1 MTTTNTMSTKNTMLP
16 PRAAAAQA
24 LPRGTLLAAVLAVAG
39 FQLRRLFT
47 LPRLAI
53 AALGVLFPAAVLLA
67 VRTTLSGSM
76 DGTVVVILYA
86 LIPEAVCMLGLL
98 VTMCPAV
105 ADELERGTWAHI
117 AVRPHGRRALLLGT
131 FVAAVAW
138 TAAVALLALCL
149 ALATSGIA
157 HPWRRFPLFACL
169 VGLSCLGRAA
179 LFALPAV
186 IVPKRALVA
195 SVGVA
200 IVVEYLAGFLPAV
213 VNQLTV
219 SLRLRSL
226 LVQGMGWGR
235 QMPAGMQ
242 LLIDPNPAWVQCG
255 AVVLLAGVLLGASVL
270 ILDRRQF
277 PPSEEG

>member
-1 MTTTNTMSTKNTMLP
+1 MTPTSTMSTRKSMLP
-16 PRAAAAQA
+16 PPAAAAQA
-24 LPRGTLLAAVLAVAG
+24 LPRGTLLAAVMAVAG

-138 TAAVALLALCL
+138 TAAVAILALCL
-149 ALATSGIA
+149 ALAVSGMA
-157 HPWRRFPLFACL
+157 HPWKRFPLFAGL